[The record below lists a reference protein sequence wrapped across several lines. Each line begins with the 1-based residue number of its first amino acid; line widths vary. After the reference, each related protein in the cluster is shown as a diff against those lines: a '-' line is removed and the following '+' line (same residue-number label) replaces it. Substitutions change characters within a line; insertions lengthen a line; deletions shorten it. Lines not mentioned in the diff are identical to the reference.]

1 MKLYTMWVTVTQ
13 DLLFKHGLTTV
24 KATTKQIKLLSFTEM
39 YSRQWLCEDLVL
51 MPPGENIF
59 PQFCGSILQIT
70 RHLYALLLTIPRPPS
85 PLFPCSELMHSSLTA
100 PHSWC
105 LSCLLKKVRAK
116 QSCLSAQKS
125 LQVLKKESTVGLCYI
140 IKEESKEQKKR
151 QNSQDGR
158 KEGNVLWKKRGL
170 RKRTGTL
177 HTQHHTVLWPPP
189 WTKTTQD

>member
-1 MKLYTMWVTVTQ
+1 MTLWR
-13 DLLFKHGLTTV
+13 
-24 KATTKQIKLLSFTEM
+24 LSFNATRRK
-39 YSRQWLCEDLVL
+39 YFS
-51 MPPGENIF
+51 
-59 PQFCGSILQIT
+59 SILWVHSADNSAPLCFASDHPKT
-70 RHLYALLLTIPRPPS
+70 PS
-85 PLFPCSELMHSSLTA
+85 PLFPSSELMHSSLTA